1 MSQVPS
7 QDEQP
12 LCRCRTLYLGTSL
25 FDASSKKFAE
35 SNLSLNQLQDTIA
48 KRYPVDGSNF
58 AKGFIL
64 LIIYIF
70 FFYFK

>member
-1 MSQVPS
+1 MSSQVPS
-7 QDEQP
+7 QDEQA

-25 FDASSKKFAE
+25 FDPIVAQQSANGKKFNE

-58 AKGFIL
+58 AKGK
-64 LIIYIF
+64 LIN
-70 FFYFK
+70 